1 MLLRLTVPLKILLR
15 QHHSFP
21 RRKNRPYHSS
31 WSYRKVWESPQNA
44 DRTQILQNM
53 LAFDSKCSQSISPLL
68 SQSSCGT
75 NCSFWLVHCKK
86 MHNNEIILNLAPTC
100 WNFQNSPSVT
110 QHQPFPMKI
119 PNGIIHYPKFSKET
133 LVRFDKYREPPRLPQ
148 SSIFPLQIALWTCS
162 MHNKCITINLN
173 PPATCRNFQ
182 SSSSNRYT
190 NHSSRQYPKMLIQS
204 FFF

>member
-1 MLLRLTVPLKILLR
+1 M
-15 QHHSFP
+15 
-21 RRKNRPYHSS
+21 
-31 WSYRKVWESPQNA
+31 
-44 DRTQILQNM
+44 
-53 LAFDSKCSQSISPLL
+53 
-68 SQSSCGT
+68 
-75 NCSFWLVHCKK
+75 
-86 MHNNEIILNLAPTC
+86 
-100 WNFQNSPSVT
+100 T

-119 PNGIIHYPKFSKET
+119 PNGIIYYPKFSKET

-204 FFF
+204 FFFKSPKLGHKCTTRIPNPTGTRRHFQDPRPSEPSHSKFTPTKHSEMI